1 MEEKEG
7 AYFLEKKS
15 RLNPLLILLNP
26 SRYFFLLW
34 SLDYNVQAF
43 FFFTLGLD
51 GMDRYISFFLF
62 VTDVLV
68 GRGCIS
74 RMSMFI
80 PSAISFFLYFD
91 FS

>member
-1 MEEKEG
+1 MTQMEEKEG

-43 FFFTLGLD
+43 LFFYIGSGWD
-51 GMDRYISFFLF
+51 GSLHLVFSFRY
-62 VTDVLV
+62 
-68 GRGCIS
+68 RCIS
-74 RMSMFI
+74 RTWMH
-80 PSAISFFLYFD
+80 
-91 FS
+91 